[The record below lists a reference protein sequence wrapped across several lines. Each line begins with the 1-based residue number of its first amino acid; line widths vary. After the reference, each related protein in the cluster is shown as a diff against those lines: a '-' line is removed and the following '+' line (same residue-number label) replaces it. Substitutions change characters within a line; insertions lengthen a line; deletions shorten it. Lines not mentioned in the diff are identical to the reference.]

1 MAQQRSAAW
10 LLSFTLAGRLLA
22 NGDSEVLARSKSKA
36 AAGRREAEAAM
47 VETVHVPLI
56 RQAQALV
63 GLHSTTDVVIEL
75 PAHSEGDSPA
85 QLSLVW
91 EVSGV
96 VSQRR
101 STLSVELDDAPIFSA
116 RLAEYGETRSVQI
129 ALPGAA
135 AGFHVLRLRAR
146 LLSEDDPCH
155 SPYDRELW
163 LRILPE
169 SGVGYRRLKIPPQE
183 GGIAALFAEWQ
194 RSQPEVALIPP
205 SLLDPGSL
213 AAYLHADRLLSS
225 AGLRVT
231 RRARL
236 TEGPSLQLW
245 VAPSPSPRA
254 APAPPLLGVVQRHG
268 PTLLVLCEN
277 TRDLATL
284 LSELVRHSLLSRCPE
299 RECLIPRSPQRA
311 ERADAQAAGD
321 SQTAASAG
329 EAASGSVVSRLAQH
343 GFPQGYTARG
353 PGWHGLRWSF
363 QRPAH
368 WEVLADPEVQL
379 HITASTGHE
388 LDRLASA
395 LTLRLGDRPLLSV
408 SPADLGTQP
417 SVLRVPI
424 PPELWQKD
432 SWSFTVEVVLRSTQT
447 DRCRAADDPTLW
459 LTLSAESGVFV
470 RKRDRSQAG
479 TLAGLLR
486 RDAALPAHVLFHP
499 SLRWS
504 SAASLAAILRPL
516 PALNSLGV
524 VSRSSDCGGL
534 CVAAQELPE
543 APRFP
548 LALLPIAGESHWYD
562 RTGALQLPLI
572 PAKDS
577 VYLHYTGP
585 ATPPGPPGPA
595 TEVLHVLFPPHY
607 AGDSRLGS
615 PDYGAFGAQQAL
627 YTGGAWLSLA
637 PPARLAERIPRS
649 PQPQAPAGSKSPRL
663 RSLIDLGLS
672 ALSLLLLVSLIAGL
686 TIAIRRSRRKAAAKQ
701 S

>member
-1 MAQQRSAAW
+1 MAKRRGAAW

-22 NGDSEVLARSKSKA
+22 SGNGEVLARSKTKSP
-36 AAGRREAEAAM
+36 AGRRQVTAATIEA
-47 VETVHVPLI
+47 VHVPLV

-75 PAHSEGDSPA
+75 PAQSEGESPA

-96 VSQRR
+96 VSPRR

-116 RLAEYGETRSVQI
+116 RLAEYSETHSVQI

-169 SGVGYRRLKIPPQE
+169 SSVGYRRVQVPPQE

-194 RSQPEVALIPP
+194 RSQSEVALIPP
-205 SLLDPGSL
+205 SVLDPGSL

-231 RRARL
+231 RRPRL
-236 TEGPSLQLW
+236 AAGPGLQLW
-245 VAPSPSPRA
+245 VAPAPSPQA
-254 APAPPLLGVVQRHG
+254 GPSPPILGVVQRHG
-268 PTLLVLCEN
+268 PALLVLCDN
-277 TRDLATL
+277 SRDLAAL
-284 LSELVRHSLLSRCPE
+284 LSALLRHNLLMRCPE
-299 RECLIPRSPQRA
+299 RECLIPRSPQSA
-311 ERADAQAAGD
+311 EPGDAQVAGD
-321 SQTAASAG
+321 SPAD
-329 EAASGSVVSRLAQH
+329 ASGGAATAGTLVSRLAQH
-343 GFPQGYTARG
+343 GFPHGYTARG
-353 PGWHGLRWSF
+353 PGWHGLRWTF

-368 WEVLADPEVQL
+368 WEVLADPEVRL
-379 HITASTGHE
+379 HITASNGHE
-388 LDRLASA
+388 LDRLASGV
-395 LTLRLGDRPLLSV
+395 TLRLGDRPLLSV
-408 SPADLGTQP
+408 SPADLTTQP

-424 PPELWQKD
+424 PPELWQQD

-447 DRCRAADDPTLW
+447 DRCLAADDPTLW
-459 LTLSAESGVFV
+459 LTLSAESGVSV
-470 RKRDRSQAG
+470 RKRDRSQDG

-486 RDAALPAHVLFHP
+486 RDATAPAHVLFHP

-516 PALNSLGV
+516 PLPISLGV

-534 CVAAQELPE
+534 CVAPQQVPTTPE
-543 APRFP
+543 FP

-562 RTGALQLPLI
+562 RTGELQLPLI
-572 PAKDS
+572 PAKDTA
-577 VYLHYTGP
+577 YLHYTGP
-585 ATPPGPPGPA
+585 TTPAGPPGPA
-595 TEVLHVLFPPHY
+595 TEALHILFPPHY
-607 AGDSRLGS
+607 AGDGQLGS
-615 PDYGAFGAQQAL
+615 PDYGAFAARQAL
-627 YTGGAWLSLA
+627 YTAGAWLSLA
-637 PPARLAERIPRS
+637 PPARSASRIPPSPKPQATAKTKS
-649 PQPQAPAGSKSPRL
+649 PQL
-663 RSLIDLGLS
+663 RSLIDRALS

-686 TIAIRRSRRKAAAKQ
+686 TLAIRHSRRKAAAKQ